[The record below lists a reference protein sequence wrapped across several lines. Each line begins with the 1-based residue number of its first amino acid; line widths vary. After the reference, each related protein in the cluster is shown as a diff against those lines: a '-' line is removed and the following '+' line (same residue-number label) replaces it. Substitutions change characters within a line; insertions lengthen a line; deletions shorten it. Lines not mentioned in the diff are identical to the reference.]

1 MKHLFKSD
9 SSYLL
14 INQIDE
20 DNITEIN
27 QDLIDNQ
34 INTIIYF
41 DEDTYN
47 SKVFGHLNDGL
58 HIIPFFVDQNKFLSE
73 NKFINLFN
81 ILIYNKNICFVS
93 KNYLNLLPSI
103 LVVVLSTTQNINPIT
118 FVQTIRKELIF
129 ENNNTKLINHHYLQF
144 ILQTN
149 NNNLRKKIQ
158 KMKKR
163 KDYLELSTLSKII
176 NII

>member
-1 MKHLFKSD
+1 MKHLFKSE

-20 DNITEIN
+20 ENITEIN
-27 QDLIDNQ
+27 QDLIDQ
-34 INTIIYF
+34 DIKTIIMF
-41 DEDTYN
+41 DEETYN
-47 SKVFGHLNDGL
+47 PKIYSHFNDMF

-93 KNYLNLLPSI
+93 NNYVNLLPSI
-103 LVVVLSTTQNINPIT
+103 LVVIAATLNNINPIGM
-118 FVQTIRKELIF
+118 VQTIRKQLVF

-163 KDYLELSTLSKII
+163 KEYLELSSLSKII